1 METLSISDNITTGTL
16 DYTPDVSIDESQYVL
31 PLHHH
36 RVIGKF
42 ILKKPN
48 PIRNEDS
55 DDIVAGWAIA
65 IAQREKTLSQED
77 FTKLQSFSTP
87 DLLLEDIKGGPLD
100 RRNFFRI
107 RRPIQTMKSFLTFFV
122 VTMSPRTLKSSI
134 FWGLVYLLVDVS
146 FDMTEMNNN
155 KLKEDVI
162 EMLEK
167 VTRSLEECK
176 RAHQNTRFDEDLK
189 LILNDAFIALILFWA
204 DTVNFMRAYPNGK
217 DEQGTSYDYEREIKK
232 LNGTFDHLKVCATMP
247 ESGPNLSVVP
257 SGVPLRSLLPKDLS
271 LPCGKAPYYSDA
283 DFYGRQVELE
293 KINSA
298 LGSQVD
304 KSDKLF
310 TICGLAGVGKSKLAM
325 AYAKKYARQFDVILW
340 IKA

>member
-1 METLSISDNITTGTL
+1 
-16 DYTPDVSIDESQYVL
+16 
-31 PLHHH
+31 
-36 RVIGKF
+36 
-42 ILKKPN
+42 
-48 PIRNEDS
+48 
-55 DDIVAGWAIA
+55 
-65 IAQREKTLSQED
+65 
-77 FTKLQSFSTP
+77 
-87 DLLLEDIKGGPLD
+87 
-100 RRNFFRI
+100 
-107 RRPIQTMKSFLTFFV
+107 
-122 VTMSPRTLKSSI
+122 MSPRTLKSSI

-189 LILNDAFIALILFWA
+189 LILNDAFIALILFWV
-204 DTVNFMRAYPNGK
+204 DTVNFMRAYHNGMSCLNYKTQRLTSSTRK

-232 LNGTFDHLKVCATMP
+232 VNGTFDHLKVCATMP

-271 LPCGKAPYYSDA
+271 LPCGKAPYYSDV

-340 IKA
+340 IKAQTALSLSQSFTEIVSELRLPGAPSNSEENQQLILDFLKLNSQSLLGGLLTSLGSG